1 VKGSKAKREEK
12 GRNVEEREGEE
23 KQSTREEYELVWN

>member
-12 GRNVEEREGEE
+12 GRNVKQREGEE
-23 KQSTREEYELVWN
+23 KQSTREEYELV